1 MSQFLFSLRLPDLL
15 PLVDFFFFLVLS
27 LGVSD
32 PLSLLCNLRDE
43 SEVVLPI
50 LPLGVFG
57 GAKISSSEWI
67 LIAFFTLLKSKKNEK
82 MGKTFQRKNRAFH
95 FRNLNFGMES
105 LLKTFLDLNNRGP
118 QFDVNK
124 YDLKFINLKDPTLI
138 FPNYLFWKPILT
150 CQALQWNNLE
160 SVIMVETN
168 ATNLCFKVIFQ
179 TVLLK

>member
-57 GAKISSSEWI
+57 GAKISSSE
-67 LIAFFTLLKSKKNEK
+67 
-82 MGKTFQRKNRAFH
+82 
-95 FRNLNFGMES
+95 
-105 LLKTFLDLNNRGP
+105 
-118 QFDVNK
+118 
-124 YDLKFINLKDPTLI
+124 
-138 FPNYLFWKPILT
+138 
-150 CQALQWNNLE
+150 
-160 SVIMVETN
+160 
-168 ATNLCFKVIFQ
+168 
-179 TVLLK
+179 